1 MLLRQHESMQ
11 ELEFRHL
18 STIQKM
24 RCELIRLQHQ
34 TELTNQLEYNK
45 RRERELRRKH
55 VMEVRQQPKS
65 LKVLSDVGAL
75 GTRSW
80 WWWKS
85 GTLQL
90 GSHLQ
95 CMQVQGILKLVD
107 LKRCLVPVTNTFFYK
122 VSYLSS
128 CVTARV
134 QLQPDKHH
142 TYEPQQWV
150 IRVAVHCMQAIAV
163 LFPHFI

>member
-65 LKVLSDVGAL
+65 LKVLRDVGSL
-75 GTRSW
+75 GLSCW
-80 WWWKS
+80 WWWRS
-85 GTLQL
+85 GTLRL
-90 GSHLQ
+90 RSHLQ
-95 CMQVQGILKLVD
+95 CVQVQGILKLINS
-107 LKRCLVPVTNTFFYK
+107 KRCLI
-122 VSYLSS
+122 L
-128 CVTARV
+128 
-134 QLQPDKHH
+134 
-142 TYEPQQWV
+142 
-150 IRVAVHCMQAIAV
+150 
-163 LFPHFI
+163 